1 MVYEGILGGFRLQ
14 PSLIWTRDVKGTG
27 TGPAVAFIEKRKS
40 ITAVVSL
47 EYNNR
52 WTASL
57 SYTTFFDGTPTNLLA
72 DRDFMRLNLIFY
84 Y

>member
-1 MVYEGILGGFRLQ
+1 M
-14 PSLIWTRDVKGTG
+14 
-27 TGPAVAFIEKRKS
+27 
-40 ITAVVSL
+40 VSL